1 MVNARLSK
9 REGTSLRRYRY
20 RTAALT
26 GPWRDSP
33 DLALHDA
40 ARARQAR
47 IEDGPP
53 PRVEWNVPGRIEE
66 GPPDGGAG
74 LAGSAR

>member
-9 REGTSLRRYRY
+9 REGLSLRRYRY

-26 GPWRDSP
+26 GPWRESP
-33 DLALHDA
+33 DLALRDA

-47 IEDGPP
+47 IEEGPP
-53 PRVEWNVPGRIEE
+53 PRVEWAVPGRIEE
-66 GPPDGGAG
+66 APRDEGA
-74 LAGSAR
+74 SAR

>member
-9 REGTSLRRYRY
+9 REGHSLRLYRY

-33 DLALHDA
+33 DLALRDA

-47 IEDGPP
+47 IEAGPP
-53 PRVEWNVPGRIEE
+53 PRVEWAVPGRIEE
-66 GPPDGGAG
+66 GRDEGGPR
-74 LAGSAR
+74 L